1 MKYLAQRADVAQT
14 EIVLHIHVPVP
25 DQPGLDALSSLDTL
39 GTHSIVTDSLH
50 PDLSL
55 PGLPLL
61 RQGAGVAPADE
72 VLHVQPGQGG
82 EGECGEEEGDGR
94 VVHVTVR
101 AVLSSVLVQS
111 SNILLRME

>member
-50 PDLSL
+50 PNLSL
-55 PGLPLL
+55 PGIPLL
-61 RQGAGVAPADE
+61 CQGAGLAPADQ

-82 EGECGEEEGDGR
+82 EGDCGEEEGDGR

-101 AVLSSVLVQS
+101 AVLSSALW
-111 SNILLRME
+111 ETT